1 MGLNKMKRIRHLLG
15 TMAVML
21 SLLLMMT
28 ASTFAAS
35 GANWEQ
41 GVIEVEGMG
50 MAPSFA
56 RNQQHAYM
64 LAKRAAMA
72 DAYRLLAE
80 EIKGVDVDATT
91 TVENMM
97 VSSDVVTTRVNALI
111 KGAKV
116 TEVKDMGGGAVSVVM
131 QMPMFGTGSS
141 LASAVLQRPARVE
154 PYPDIVPDVTP
165 SQPIS
170 IDKYPDY
177 TKVEPKQ
184 PTYQP
189 TVPNTGST
197 GPIYGPGSSAA
208 KAPSGRAIG
217 GYTGLIVD
225 CRGFALKPVMSPVIK
240 NAEGTPIYGYKN
252 LDYDKVVSNGMAGY
266 TNDITRAARAGSHP
280 LVVKAIAVADM
291 NGNPVLSVADANR
304 VLIENGATGF
314 LDSAR
319 VVFVR

>member
-1 MGLNKMKRIRHLLG
+1 M
-15 TMAVML
+15 MAVIL
-21 SLLLMMT
+21 SLLLVMA
-28 ASTFAAS
+28 ASALAAS
-35 GANWEQ
+35 GTNWEQ
-41 GVIEVEGMG
+41 GVVEVEGMG
-50 MAPSFA
+50 MAPAFA

-80 EIKGVDVDATT
+80 EVKGVDVDATT

-97 VSSDVVTTRVNALI
+97 VSSDIVTTRVNALI
-111 KGAKV
+111 KGARI
-116 TEVKDMGGGAVSVVM
+116 TEVRDMGGGAVSVVM
-131 QMPMFGTGSS
+131 QMPLFDTLGTGNS
-141 LASAVLQRPARVE
+141 LSRAVLERPARVE

-170 IDKYPDY
+170 IDRYPDY
-177 TKVEPKQ
+177 TKIEPKQ

-189 TVPNTGST
+189 TVPGTSST
-197 GPIYGPGSSAA
+197 GPVYGPGSSAA

-225 CRGFALKPVMSPVIK
+225 CRGFALRPVMSPVIK

-266 TNDITRAARAGSHP
+266 TSDITNAARAGSHP
-280 LVVKAIAVADM
+280 LVVKAIAVADH